1 MFSIHMKELTI
12 KKKIYAFMAFDFVII
27 IIAFSLSFLT
37 IKFSLFDFREIL
49 DTNDV
54 TNQLI
59 VCLKQETEAFEAF
72 MKNEK
77 DENREQLLRTIDNT
91 NKAIKALPCDYS
103 QMGEERYARTQAISR
118 AYSVYSA
125 CRNRCMTSE
134 QVRPRD
140 LDLLYKV
147 YDMQDYLRKY
157 ANQLMNMTITEGN
170 VDYQSK
176 IPIIKVMPY
185 AIGLVG
191 VLLMAIMVYLSR
203 SLNRSIVSPMLSLA
217 EAAGK
222 IAENDFYIDD
232 VEVINEDEIGELV
245 HAFNK
250 MKYATGEYIS
260 ALEGQ
265 RETLDLLHA
274 SEMEQLEMEKKLEAI
289 RFEALKNQIQP
300 HFLFNT
306 LNVIAGMANLEDAHT
321 TEKMIQALSNLF
333 RYNLKT
339 TDVHVVLTKEIKVLE
354 DYMYLQLM
362 RFGSRITYEIKC
374 DINPNGV
381 MVPAFI
387 FQPLAEN
394 AIIHGIAPKETG
406 GKILVHI
413 WKEKDTLSL
422 AVSDTGVGMNEAKL
436 KALINSLTQ
445 DETETKGI
453 GLKNV
458 YQRVKKLYP
467 DSDFEVCSKEGEG
480 TTICIRIPFSK
491 TGMTEGIF
499 FDNECG
505 NNEEQ
510 NVNDQN
516 FSG

>member
-1 MFSIHMKELTI
+1 MFGFRLKELTI
-12 KKKIYAFMAFDFVII
+12 KNKIITFMVFVFVII
-27 IIAFSLSFLT
+27 IIAFSLAFMT
-37 IKFSLFDFREIL
+37 IKFSLFDFRAIL
-49 DTNDV
+49 DTNDM
-54 TNQLI
+54 TNRL
-59 VCLKQETEAFEAF
+59 VMCLKEEADAFETY

-77 DENREQLLRTIDNT
+77 EENREQLLYAIENT
-91 NKAIKALPCDYS
+91 NKAMEVLPKDYT
-103 QMGEERYARTQAISR
+103 QIGEERYARTQAIIR
-118 AYSVYSA
+118 AYGVYAS
-125 CRNRCMTSE
+125 CRNRCMTPE

-140 LDLLYKV
+140 LDLLYQV
-147 YDMQDYLRKY
+147 YDMQDYLRQY

-176 IPIIKVMPY
+176 IPIIRAMPY
-185 AIGLVG
+185 VISLIGIM
-191 VLLMAIMVYLSR
+191 LMAIMVYLSR
-203 SLNRSIVSPMLSLA
+203 SLNKSIVSPMLSLA

-232 VEVINEDEIGELV
+232 VEVMNEDEIGELV

-274 SEMEQLEMEKKLEAI
+274 SELEQLEMEKKLEAI

-306 LNVIAGMANLEDAHT
+306 LNVIAGMANLEDAQT

-339 TDVHVVLTKEIKVLE
+339 SDVYVVLAKEIKVLE

-362 RFGSRITYEIKC
+362 RFGSRITYEIIC
-374 DINPNGV
+374 DVNANAV
-381 MVPAFI
+381 MVPPFI

-394 AIIHGIAPKETG
+394 AIIHGIGPKENG
-406 GKILVHI
+406 GKLQVYIREEGGNLCISVRDNGI
-413 WKEKDTLSL
+413 GMSEEKMMDLLESL
-422 AVSDTGVGMNEAKL
+422 AK
-436 KALINSLTQ
+436 
-445 DETETKGI
+445 DETTAKGI

-467 DSDFEVCSKEGEG
+467 DSTFEMNSVEGEG
-480 TTICIRIPFSK
+480 TTISIGIPFSK
-491 TGMTEGIF
+491 TEMT
-499 FDNECG
+499 
-505 NNEEQ
+505 
-510 NVNDQN
+510 V
-516 FSG
+516 S